1 MLWYTGMLGPRG
13 TGGADVVVVGSGGGS
28 GRSCGGGSSA
38 GKACER
44 EVRVQRQLPSYP
56 DFDGCVPLAASA
68 REPPSGS
75 RGATFARENHTSR
88 GIPGTLVGL
97 SGMENELNGRAIA
110 RSVGRSRRRV
120 RSKWEREESERL
132 RKGR

>member
-1 MLWYTGMLGPRG
+1 MLGPRG
-13 TGGADVVVVGSGGGS
+13 TGGADVVVVVVGSGGGS

-44 EVRVQRQLPSYP
+44 EAKDVRVQRQHPSYP
-56 DFDGCVPLAASA
+56 DFDDCVPLAASA

-75 RGATFARENHTSR
+75 RGATSARENHTSR
-88 GIPGTLVGL
+88 GIPGALAGL
-97 SGMENELNGRAIA
+97 SGVENELNGRAIG
-110 RSVGRSRRRV
+110 RSVGQSRRRV
-120 RSKWEREESERL
+120 RSKWEGEESKRL